1 MRILLVEDDASIVE
15 LLTAAL
21 AEQNYIIDVA
31 SDGEAGWDLVE
42 TYSYDL
48 ILLDI
53 GLPGLDGISFCQRLR
68 ADNNSVLVLLL
79 TARDTTTDRLLGL
92 DSGADDYVVKPFNIQ
107 ELAARIRALLRRG
120 RTAGTPILI
129 CGRLQLDPRS
139 CEVTYGEQLLRFSRK
154 EYLIL
159 ELFLRHPQQVF
170 SRSAI
175 IDRLWSSGE
184 DPPNEDTI
192 KSHIKNIRRELKTVG
207 ANDLIETLYG
217 QGYRI
222 NPTYLTE
229 SPAELLTTQTSNRP
243 EETLETIAAE
253 IWELTKDRTL
263 ERVELLASSVQALAA
278 ETLDEERYL
287 QARQTAHKLAGS
299 LGTFGFN
306 LGSQIARQIEEYF
319 EPALNAQVQS
329 ALAVQVAPLVTALR
343 QQLEQGPS
351 PSSSELDSESLAIN
365 RLSSQQFSLLIVD
378 MDSQAANRL
387 VIAATGLNI
396 QAAIAPDLES
406 AQAQIQAIAPDVI
419 VIDVELLT
427 EANVARVAEL
437 QPQRPLPLIIIRG
450 TRTSTR
456 DRLLALRFGCQ
467 CFIPR
472 ELAPVETL
480 QAIRATLLA
489 STSPPA
495 VVLAVDDDTQILTAI
510 RLILEPY
517 NIQLTCLN
525 DPAQFWE
532 TLTHLQPDLVIVDW
546 NMPQISGIELCQSLR
561 QDLTWNWLPVICLT
575 SEASPESRQQAL
587 SAGVDDYLVKPI
599 IPAELTLC
607 LLNRLQR
614 VRQGKP
620 TAPENL

>member
-21 AEQNYIIDVA
+21 AEQNYVIDVA
-31 SDGEAGWDLVE
+31 SDGEAGWDLAQ

-53 GLPGLDGISFCQRLR
+53 GLPRLDGISFCQRLR
-68 ADNNSVLVLLL
+68 ADNHSVLVLLL

-120 RTAGTPILI
+120 RTAGTPILT

-170 SRSAI
+170 SRSMM

-222 NPTYLTE
+222 NPTYLAET
-229 SPAELLTTQTSNRP
+229 SPELLTPQTSSRP
-243 EETLETIAAE
+243 EETLEAIAAE

-263 ERVELLASSVQALAA
+263 ERVDQLVSSVQALAA
-278 ETLDEERYL
+278 NTLDEEQYL

-319 EPALNAQVQS
+319 EPALNVQVQS
-329 ALAVQVAPLVTALR
+329 ALAVQVEPLVIALR
-343 QQLEQGPS
+343 QQLEQAPNPSSLEPDSNSLVIHWPS
-351 PSSSELDSESLAIN
+351 P
-365 RLSSQQFSLLIVD
+365 QQFSLLVVNEN
-378 MDSQAANRL
+378 SQAANRL
-387 VIAATGLNI
+387 VMAATGLNI

-406 AQAQIQAIAPDVI
+406 AQAQLQTIAPDVI
-419 VIDVELLT
+419 LIDVALLT
-427 EANVARVAEL
+427 EANAAQVAAFRQQSPV
-437 QPQRPLPLIIIRG
+437 PLMMMTG
-450 TRTSTR
+450 NGASTR
-456 DRLLALRFGCQ
+456 DRLLALRFGSQ

-472 ELAPVETL
+472 ELEPVETL
-480 QAIRATLLA
+480 QAIRVTLTA
-489 STSPPA
+489 PTSPPA
-495 VVLAVDDDTQILTAI
+495 IVLAVDDDTQILIAI

-517 NIQLTCLN
+517 NIHLTCLD

-561 QDLTWNWLPVICLT
+561 QDPTWNWLPVVCLT
-575 SEASPESRQQAL
+575 SEASSESKQQAL
-587 SAGVDDYLVKPI
+587 SAGVDDYLIKPI
-599 IPAELTLC
+599 IPAELILC

-614 VRQGKP
+614 SRQGKP
-620 TAPENL
+620 TSPQNL